1 MPLNITYYA
10 LMEFRIVLATKKEII
25 DNIYIYGGKMLEK
38 LIKSLIEAPIVKK
51 GDYDYFVHPIT
62 DGVPLV
68 EAELLEEVAGAVSE
82 FADLRVDKIVC
93 VEAMGIHL
101 ATAIS
106 LQTGIP
112 FVVVRKRSYG
122 LKGEVA
128 VHQTTGYS
136 EGELY
141 INGLQKGDRVF
152 LVDDVV
158 STGGTMIAV
167 IEALK
172 SLGTDIVDVM
182 AIIEKGD
189 GKDAVERKT
198 GIEVKSLVR
207 ANVREGK
214 VVIEKITAK

>member
-1 MPLNITYYA
+1 
-10 LMEFRIVLATKKEII
+10 
-25 DNIYIYGGKMLEK
+25 MLEK
-38 LIKSLIEAPIVKK
+38 LVKSLVEAPVVKK

-68 EAELLEEVAGAVSE
+68 KADLLQEVAESVSE
-82 FADLRVDKIVC
+82 FADLNVDKIVC

-106 LQTGIP
+106 LLTNIP

-122 LKGEVA
+122 LEGEVA

-141 INGLQKGDRVF
+141 INGLESGDRIF

-158 STGGTMIAV
+158 STGGTMTAV
-167 IEALK
+167 IKALK
-172 SLGTDIVDVM
+172 IIGTEIVDVM
-182 AIIEKGD
+182 AIIEKGS
-189 GKDAVERKT
+189 GKEFVEKET
-198 GIEVKSLVR
+198 GIKVNTLVR
-207 ANVREGK
+207 ANVIEGK
-214 VVIEKITAK
+214 VVVEEITAGKK

>member
-1 MPLNITYYA
+1 LYEDVYLFLSYFANI
-10 LMEFRIVLATKKEII
+10 F
-25 DNIYIYGGKMLEK
+25 YGGKMLEK
-38 LIKSLIEAPIVKK
+38 LIKSLVEAPVVKK

-68 EAELLEEVAGAVSE
+68 EADLLQEVAEAAYE
-82 FADLRVDKIVC
+82 FADLNVDKIVC

-106 LQTGIP
+106 LLTNIP

-122 LKGEVA
+122 LAGESA

-141 INGLQKGDRVF
+141 INGIDGGDRVF

-158 STGGTMIAV
+158 STGGTMTAV
-167 IEALK
+167 IKALQ
-172 SLGTDIVDVM
+172 LIGTEIVDVM
-182 AIIEKGD
+182 AIIQKGSGKEFVEK
-189 GKDAVERKT
+189 ET
-198 GIEVKSLVR
+198 GIKVKTLVR
-207 ANVREGK
+207 ANVVDGK
-214 VVIEKITAK
+214 VVVEEITAGKKG

>member
-1 MPLNITYYA
+1 
-10 LMEFRIVLATKKEII
+10 
-25 DNIYIYGGKMLEK
+25 MLEK

-51 GDYDYFVHPIT
+51 GEYDYFVNPIT

-68 EAELLEEVAGAVSE
+68 EAELLREVAVAASE
-82 FADLRVDKIVC
+82 YADLNVDKIVC

-106 LQTGIP
+106 ILTGIP
-112 FVVVRKRSYG
+112 FVVVRKRFYG
-122 LKGEVA
+122 LEGEVS

-141 INGLQKGDRVF
+141 INGLEKGDRVF

-158 STGGTMIAV
+158 STGGTMTAV
-167 IEALK
+167 IKALK
-172 SLGTDIVDVM
+172 RVGTEIVDVM

-189 GKDAVERKT
+189 GKKMVEKET
-198 GIEVKSLVR
+198 GIKVNTLVR
-207 ANVREGK
+207 ANVVQGK
-214 VVIEKITAK
+214 VVVEEITAGNKDL

>member
-1 MPLNITYYA
+1 LYEDVC
-10 LMEFRIVLATKKEII
+10 LFLKLLWK
-25 DNIYIYGGKMLEK
+25 YIYGGKMLEK
-38 LIKSLIEAPIVKK
+38 LIKSLVEAPVVKK

-68 EAELLEEVAGAVSE
+68 EADLLQEVAEAANE
-82 FADLRVDKIVC
+82 FADLNVDKIVC

-106 LQTGIP
+106 LLTNIP

-122 LKGEVA
+122 LSGEYA

-141 INGLQKGDRVF
+141 INGIDGGDRVF

-158 STGGTMIAV
+158 STGGTMTAV
-167 IEALK
+167 IKALQ
-172 SLGTDIVDVM
+172 LIGTEIVDVM
-182 AIIEKGD
+182 AIIQKGSGKEFVEK
-189 GKDAVERKT
+189 ET
-198 GIEVKSLVR
+198 GIKVKTLVR
-207 ANVREGK
+207 ANVVNGK
-214 VVIEKITAK
+214 VVVEEITAGKKG

>member
-1 MPLNITYYA
+1 
-10 LMEFRIVLATKKEII
+10 
-25 DNIYIYGGKMLEK
+25 MLEK
-38 LIKSLIEAPIVKK
+38 LVESLIESPIIKK

-68 EAELLEEVAGAVSE
+68 ESELLQEVADSVSKY
-82 FADLRVDKIVC
+82 ADLNVDKIVC

-106 LQTGIP
+106 LRTDIP
-112 FVVVRKRSYG
+112 FVVVRKRSYD
-122 LKGEVA
+122 LLGEVP

-141 INGLQKGDRVF
+141 INGLKRGDRVF

-158 STGGTMIAV
+158 STGGTMAAV
-167 IEALK
+167 IKALK
-172 SLGTDIVDVM
+172 HIGVEIVDVM

-189 GKDAVERKT
+189 GKKFVENET
-198 GIEVKSLVR
+198 GIKVHTLVR
-207 ANVREGK
+207 ANVIGGK
-214 VVIEKITAK
+214 VVIEEITAGTN